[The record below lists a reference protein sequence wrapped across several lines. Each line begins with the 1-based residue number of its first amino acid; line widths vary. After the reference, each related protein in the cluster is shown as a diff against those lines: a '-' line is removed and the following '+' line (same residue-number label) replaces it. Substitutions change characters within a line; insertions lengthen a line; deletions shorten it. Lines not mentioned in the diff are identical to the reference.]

1 MNGKSVFNAFSLLLL
16 CISFSDI
23 DGFSIDALQDIVIR
37 GRYAPEMRL
46 SVTGR
51 G

>member
-1 MNGKSVFNAFSLLLL
+1 MNGKSVFKAFSLSLL

-37 GRYAPEMRL
+37 WGGKPQK
-46 SVTGR
+46 
-51 G
+51 